1 MPVFLSEAE
10 QELFYAR
17 TCNETLW
24 PLFHYFVDRMH
35 FDAERVGGVPRRQ
48 PALRR
53 DDRAHQPARAQV
65 WVHDFHLT
73 LVPEALR
80 RLRPDLSIGWFLHT
94 PFPSSEIYRL
104 LPTRAELLQGI
115 LGADYV
121 GFHTGDY
128 ARHFRSSCLR
138 VLGIEP
144 AHDEIG
150 YDDRTIG
157 LGVHPIGIDVGS
169 FRRDLAGPRPRRWR
183 PSSRERYD
191 GRQLVLGIERLDYT
205 KGIPQ
210 KLEAFERILEQDPDR
225 AETVTMLLVSC
236 RRGSRAATTRPSAT
250 RSSGRWRTSTAASA
264 APAAR
269 RSSTST
275 ARSRA
280 RSCSR
285 STAGPT

>member
-1 MPVFLSEAE
+1 MTGESTPASACDIVIASNRLPFTLSLEDGSLRGEPSSGGLVTALQAARDRTTWVGWPGTAIPPELEAEAEAFAADAGCVPVFLSESE

-17 TCNETLW
+17 ICNETLW
-24 PLFHYFVDRMH
+24 PLFHYFVDRMR
-35 FDAERVGGVPRRQ
+35 FDATAWE
-48 PALRR
+48 AY
-53 DDRAHQPARAQV
+53 RAVNQRFAETIARISPPLAQV

-80 RLRPDLSIGWFLHT
+80 QLRPDLSIGWFLHT

-157 LGVHPIGIDVGS
+157 LGVHPIGIDVAS
-169 FRRDLAGPRPRRWR
+169 FRRDLAGPETAALE
-183 PSSRERYD
+183 SELAERYD
-191 GRQLVLGIERLDYT
+191 GRQLVLGIERLD
-205 KGIPQ
+205 
-210 KLEAFERILEQDPDR
+210 
-225 AETVTMLLVSC
+225 
-236 RRGSRAATTRPSAT
+236 
-250 RSSGRWRTSTAASA
+250 
-264 APAAR
+264 
-269 RSSTST
+269 
-275 ARSRA
+275 
-280 RSCSR
+280 
-285 STAGPT
+285 